1 MNSQLE
7 TAISQVKS
15 TSDVASHSGLLVVFT
30 PMLKLVNPYLAFT
43 RTPQQLTN
51 QHLAFQYIQLRSK
64 RGWV

>member
-15 TSDVASHSGLLVVFT
+15 TSDVASHGGLFIVFT
-30 PMLKLVNPYLAFT
+30 PMLKLVNLCLVYV
-43 RTPQQLTN
+43 RIPQQLTN
-51 QHLAFQYIQLRSK
+51 QHLAFRYIPLRSK